1 MILSNWL
8 IPFTSPESPDRCR
21 GMRRHDGHVGLAFA
35 HLQLL
40 GHAAPD
46 EWDITMALRVLI
58 GPIVV
63 AVLLFVA
70 SAAHG
75 QIMCAERSTVL
86 THFGAKYKEGPV
98 AMGLASNGAV
108 LEVLTSVK
116 GSWTIIVTGPTGKT
130 CIVASGEA
138 WQIMDRVL
146 IAKGDSI

>member
-8 IPFTSPESPDRCR
+8 IPFTSPENPDRCR

-35 HLQLL
+35 HVQLL
-40 GHAAPD
+40 GHTAPD
-46 EWDITMALRVLI
+46 KWDITMALRVLI

-70 SAAHG
+70 SVAHG
-75 QIMCAERSTVL
+75 HIMCAERSRVL
-86 THFGAKYKEGPV
+86 TDFGAKYKEGPV
-98 AMGLASNGAV
+98 AMGLASNGTV

-138 WQIMDRVL
+138 WQTMDRVL
-146 IAKGDSI
+146 IAKGDPV